1 MKSADQEKF
10 KEELLKRRREL
21 VESFKRSQEARRQEG
36 DEGTQDIADKATEY
50 YTQEFNYNLS
60 EKDRQQLAAID
71 DALERIELDE
81 YGECEECGEEIS
93 ERRLQA
99 IPWAALCI
107 DCQEKKEAAA
117 QQA

>member
-1 MKSADQEKF
+1 MKAAQKKKF
-10 KEELLKRRREL
+10 KEELLKRRRDL

-36 DEGTQDIADKATEY
+36 DEGTLDIADKATEY

-71 DALERIELDE
+71 EALERLEHDE
-81 YGECEECGEEIS
+81 YGECEECAEEIS

-107 DCQEKKEAAA
+107 ECQEKKEATAGV
-117 QQA
+117 